1 MPNFSPPIAHKN
13 LQHPPNIIPSLFFS
27 RTIYRINKATLLFH
41 NIHRDKKPGR
51 NIPPRSYLLIVV
63 LTSIRMAFHTILK
76 IRNTFLLMFRAD
88 ICFIVFVAS
97 IVGISLIACR
107 MAGSASYNSI
117 FSMIQREGVLSVE
130 CSRSP
135 CACAMTGSTVCP
147 KLTCVLGWF
156 SMTGYT
162 RRIQSLELSIF
173 MAALTGNV
181 YVFSSQREVGAV
193 MIKTRVI
200 PIARVMASRTVCT
213 KLPIMLIIILMA

>member
-97 IVGISLIACR
+97 ITGISLIACW

-117 FSMIQREGVLSVE
+117 FSMIKREGVLTVE

-135 CACAMTGSTVCP
+135 CACAMTGGAVCP
-147 KLTCVLGWF
+147 KLTSVFGRF
-156 SMTGYT
+156 SMTGHT
-162 RRIQSLELSIF
+162 RRIQPLELAIF
-173 MAALTGNV
+173 MAALTLNV
-181 YVFSSQREVGAV
+181 YMLSGQWETGAV
-193 MIKTRVI
+193 VIKTCVI
-200 PIARVMASRTVCT
+200 PIARVMTS
-213 KLPIMLIIILMA
+213 

>member
-1 MPNFSPPIAHKN
+1 MPNFAPPIARQN
-13 LQHPPNIIPSLFFS
+13 LQRPPNILPSLFFS
-27 RTIYRINKATLLFH
+27 RTIYRI
-41 NIHRDKKPGR
+41 KKPGW
-51 NIPPRSYLLIVV
+51 NTPPRSYLLIVV

-97 IVGISLIACR
+97 IAGICLIACG

-117 FSMIQREGVLSVE
+117 FSMIQRESVLSVE

-135 CACAMTGSTVCP
+135 CTCAMTGSTVCP
-147 KLTCVLGWF
+147 KLTCMLGWF

-173 MAALTGNV
+173 MAALTGNI
-181 YVFSSQREVGAV
+181 YMLSSQREVGAV

-200 PIARVMASRTVCT
+200 PIAWVMAS
-213 KLPIMLIIILMA
+213 